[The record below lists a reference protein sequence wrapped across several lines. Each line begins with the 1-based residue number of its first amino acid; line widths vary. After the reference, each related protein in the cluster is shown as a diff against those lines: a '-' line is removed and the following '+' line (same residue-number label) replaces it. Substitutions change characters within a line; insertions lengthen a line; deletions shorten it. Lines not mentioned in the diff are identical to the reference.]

1 VSVLLSTADGED
13 VALNIAPP
21 SSFLRG
27 EEGVRKEE
35 GVGEEG
41 GGDVSMFW
49 DADENSRKA
58 AVAMSLPTPIGGGVE
73 AVSLPPLTLAGGKVE
88 TESVL
93 GGERQETVSVSV

>member
-1 VSVLLSTADGED
+1 MSVLLSTADGKE
-13 VALNIAPP
+13 VALNIASP

-27 EEGVRKEE
+27 EE

-58 AVAMSLPTPIGGGVE
+58 AVAVSMSLPRPIGGEVE
-73 AVSLPPLTLAGGKVE
+73 AVSPPPLTLGGGKVE

>member
-1 VSVLLSTADGED
+1 MSVLLSTADGKE
-13 VALNIAPP
+13 VALNIASP

-27 EEGVRKEE
+27 EEE

-58 AVAMSLPTPIGGGVE
+58 AVAVSMSLPRPIGGEVE
-73 AVSLPPLTLAGGKVE
+73 AVSPPPLTLGGGKVE